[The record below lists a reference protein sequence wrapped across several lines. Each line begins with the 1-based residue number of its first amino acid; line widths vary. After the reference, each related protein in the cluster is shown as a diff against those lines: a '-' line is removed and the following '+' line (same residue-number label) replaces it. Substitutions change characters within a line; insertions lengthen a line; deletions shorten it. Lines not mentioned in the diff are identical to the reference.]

1 MSIKN
6 SKSNI
11 CSLEDEKETSKQDGD
26 TESLVSKTLTA
37 RTAQFISK
45 ININIEPNS
54 NKKKMFS
61 IEQDLKVSFEILV
74 SFNLNIFVFRYQNLL
89 WNL

>member
-6 SKSNI
+6 SKNNI

-26 TESLVSKTLTA
+26 TESQVSKTLTA

-45 ININIEPNS
+45 INILDEDGNIIAIAKMAKPVTKTNS
-54 NKKKMFS
+54 TDYTFKLK
-61 IEQDLKVSFEILV
+61 IDL
-74 SFNLNIFVFRYQNLL
+74 
-89 WNL
+89 